1 MLRISTPTPVPPGS
15 RVQTTVRPAVC
26 NASAKRAACVDFP
39 EPSPPSSVMKKP
51 GYVTFVSLLCRRL
64 PGGCF
69 GRCPLRTWSR
79 RSFVTL
85 DLQQLN
91 RPGKR
96 HFFDRFGARNRR
108 VRDTIGDVGPEPA
121 ILQFDRLAADR
132 VILEFLHT
140 TGCASRSVFGL
151 RKQLQ
156 RATQVNLKNCTFGR
170 QRAGV
175 LAALEVGAVPT
186 VLRGD
191 LLAVLGVNTDS
202 AWQAKQLERG
212 VQIDVGGAHSREQR
226 GGAGFDNRTLCC
238 TLGFGLGGDD
248 LPGPQINGCL
258 GRRWLIK
265 QLGHIRPKSTV
276 FHDDSRA
283 RYRVKPEHSIFVCGR
298 INEFPRL
305 WFG

>member
-51 GYVTFVSLLCRRL
+51 GYVTFVSLLCRR
-64 PGGCF
+64 
-69 GRCPLRTWSR
+69 
-79 RSFVTL
+79 
-85 DLQQLN
+85 
-91 RPGKR
+91 
-96 HFFDRFGARNRR
+96 

-132 VILEFLHT
+132 IILEFLQS

-212 VQIDVGGAHSREQR
+212 VQIDVGGAHSREQ
-226 GGAGFDNRTLCC
+226 
-238 TLGFGLGGDD
+238 
-248 LPGPQINGCL
+248 
-258 GRRWLIK
+258 
-265 QLGHIRPKSTV
+265 
-276 FHDDSRA
+276 
-283 RYRVKPEHSIFVCGR
+283 
-298 INEFPRL
+298 
-305 WFG
+305 